1 MSTSLV
7 RNILDWTE
15 DKITEI
21 DNDIANGT
29 NKIKHPYL
37 KVFGLGA
44 IEGAIDSLV
53 VTGTLT
59 VIAGTIIK
67 VASKKK

>member
-1 MSTSLV
+1 MNTSLV
-7 RNILDWTE
+7 KNILDWTE
-15 DKITEI
+15 DKYDAIET
-21 DNDIANGT
+21 DVVNKT
-29 NKIKHPYL
+29 NEIKHPYL
-37 KVFGLGA
+37 KSFGLGV

-53 VTGTLT
+53 VTGALT

>member
-1 MSTSLV
+1 MNTSLV
-7 RNILDWTE
+7 RNLLDWT
-15 DKITEI
+15 DNKFTEI
-21 DNDIANGT
+21 ENDIASGT
-29 NKIKHPYL
+29 NEIKHPYL
-37 KVFGLGA
+37 KAFGLGA

-59 VIAGTIIK
+59 VIAGVIIK

>member
-1 MSTSLV
+1 MNTSLV
-7 RNILDWTE
+7 KMVLDWTE

-29 NKIKHPYL
+29 NEIKHPYL
-37 KVFGLGA
+37 KSFGLGA
-44 IEGAIDSLV
+44 IEGAIDGLV
-53 VTGTLT
+53 VTGALT

>member
-1 MSTSLV
+1 MKLAQMVAKTQRCV
-7 RNILDWTE
+7 KNNAPTILTC
-15 DKITEI
+15 
-21 DNDIANGT
+21 
-29 NKIKHPYL
+29 
-37 KVFGLGA
+37 LGA

>member
-1 MSTSLV
+1 MNTSLV
-7 RNILDWTE
+7 RSILDWTE

-29 NKIKHPYL
+29 NEIKRPYL
-37 KVFGLGA
+37 KAFGLGA

>member
-29 NKIKHPYL
+29 NEIKHPYL
-37 KVFGLGA
+37 KSFGLGA
-44 IEGAIDSLV
+44 IDGAIDGLV
-53 VTGTLT
+53 VTGALT
-59 VIAGTIIK
+59 IVAGTIIK
-67 VASKKK
+67 VVTKKK